1 MFYVIFNLLWCEI
14 QTLIKLFHSKLDDKN
29 NNKFHMDDGSTVYT
43 CIYICI
49 YMYCTY
55 YIQYQG
61 YAILIYTLHC
71 QLIEQFTEHGK
82 MFYLKLLYNVR
93 CKQLHNYYICNL
105 FYSTKQ
111 HIYIYI

>member
-1 MFYVIFNLLWCEI
+1 MYIYVL
-14 QTLIKLFHSKLDDKN
+14 
-29 NNKFHMDDGSTVYT
+29 
-43 CIYICI
+43 YIHTI
-49 YMYCTY
+49 

-82 MFYLKLLYNVR
+82 MFYLELLYNVR

-111 HIYIYI
+111 HIYIYITISKSSKISES